1 MKLKINMQMRLYLSG
16 AIILLIG
23 LGASAV
29 IYLTATDVSET
40 GLVYEFE
47 ESKQYMHDLELYG
60 GKMNVLTVELTKWF
74 NGLWHG
80 KSLAYTLGCI
90 TILISASLFF
100 IADHWPSDLESDD
113 RDEGKREGNG

>member
-1 MKLKINMQMRLYLSG
+1 MQLRLYFSG

-29 IYLTATDVSET
+29 IYLKAADVSET

-90 TILISASLFF
+90 TIFISALLFF
-100 IADHWPSDLESDD
+100 IADHWPSDLESND
-113 RDEGKREGNG
+113 RNEGKRDDDDLKI